1 MMNSFRKSIMDLL
14 YAKEMKRK
22 KIIKLVD
29 WLLEGILSIFPRDRL
44 QTGGDFRLDTEE
56 IKIVQ

>member
-1 MMNSFRKSIMDLL
+1 ML
-14 YAKEMKRK
+14 YAKDLKRK

-29 WLLEGILSIFPRDRL
+29 WLLEGILSIFPREKAM
-44 QTGGDFRLDTEE
+44 GSDFRLDTEQ